1 MIDALKAVASQA
13 IVLHHLAFYGPM
25 CDAVRPYATP
35 LVDGLAE
42 HGRLAVQVFLVVGGF
57 LTARALAPHGSALA
71 IRPVAAVAR
80 RWARLAGPYV
90 VTIGIAVAAAAV
102 ARAVAN
108 HPDAPEPPTARQL
121 LANLAML
128 QDLVGE
134 PAVSAGL
141 WYVAIDLQVY
151 AFATGIVWACGRF
164 GAAGALPAAVAAVAA
179 VSLLGFNRDA
189 RWDTTGFYFF
199 GSYALGMLAA
209 WSGPDLVGRFAPLAI
224 AALGGIALVA
234 EFRTRVAVA
243 TATALLLAWAVPR
256 GSQGGWPASPLLG
269 YLARISYA
277 VFLIQF
283 PVCLVIEAAAARWF
297 AGDPLASAAGL
308 AVAWAAS
315 IGAGAALHRWVEAP
329 VAAAVERRRMAAP
342 TNGPATLR
350 PGLSVSCILDN
361 IIGSWRRYRT
371 VRKVDP
377 VGDGRRTAA
386 GGMEICVGRHLLA
399 PSVWARDVE
408 VYDATVRI
416 DAPPAPAAIAV
427 AAARIDA
434 ALPQRRG
441 LFGAEAKVAPADSS
455 AGAVWARLLGE
466 VALTLQTIARKPA
479 TPLLR
484 VLPAAGTKT
493 FRLVLQAHDPRLAA
507 ACLQE
512 AIGLLDRA
520 AVTDL
525 PDLAPLLDRL
535 TLLADDVCVGPS
547 TMLIVDAAAARGIP
561 WRRLGGECLVQ
572 LGQGRRQHRIWTAE
586 TDRTSAIAEGI
597 SRDKQLTKQLLAAAG
612 VPVPVGRTVTTAA
625 EAWEAAQAIGLP
637 VVVKPLDANH
647 GRGVFLDLSLREEIE
662 RAVPVAAE
670 EGRRV
675 RTVVV
680 EQFVPGLEHR
690 LLVIGGRMVA
700 CAKGEHIH
708 VTGDGRHTV
717 AELIDL
723 QINSDPRRGI
733 SEAMPNKTVKLE
745 ATVLA
750 QLARAGVTP
759 ETVPTAGSRVLVN
772 QIGTHGID
780 ATALVHP
787 DMAAMAER
795 AARAVGLDIAGI
807 DVIARDIAQPPHGQ
821 GAKVCEVNAG
831 PQLMIHAN
839 PSQGPGQPVGRA
851 IVDELFAPGD
861 DGRIPVVLVAGCGT
875 GAEGD
880 AATGAAALLAGLLR
894 AAGRTPGLACAA
906 GRLIGQLECSAAPA
920 VDPDA
925 ARDLLVSPEID
936 AMVCELDWHA
946 VAVRGLPAD
955 RCDALVLGRM
965 PVEPPADV
973 TAAAGVAPL
982 AVFAALVESVAAT
995 GTIVLAEADEA
1006 CARLAADS
1014 GRKVVVVDPA
1024 CQEDPPRQAAMLA
1037 AVALGLAPERIAR
1050 PRVSNRR

>member
-1 MIDALKAVASQA
+1 
-13 IVLHHLAFYGPM
+13 
-25 CDAVRPYATP
+25 
-35 LVDGLAE
+35 
-42 HGRLAVQVFLVVGGF
+42 
-57 LTARALAPHGSALA
+57 
-71 IRPVAAVAR
+71 
-80 RWARLAGPYV
+80 
-90 VTIGIAVAAAAV
+90 
-102 ARAVAN
+102 
-108 HPDAPEPPTARQL
+108 
-121 LANLAML
+121 
-128 QDLVGE
+128 
-134 PAVSAGL
+134 
-141 WYVAIDLQVY
+141 
-151 AFATGIVWACGRF
+151 
-164 GAAGALPAAVAAVAA
+164 
-179 VSLLGFNRDA
+179 
-189 RWDTTGFYFF
+189 
-199 GSYALGMLAA
+199 
-209 WSGPDLVGRFAPLAI
+209 
-224 AALGGIALVA
+224 
-234 EFRTRVAVA
+234 
-243 TATALLLAWAVPR
+243 
-256 GSQGGWPASPLLG
+256 
-269 YLARISYA
+269 
-277 VFLIQF
+277 
-283 PVCLVIEAAAARWF
+283 
-297 AGDPLASAAGL
+297 
-308 AVAWAAS
+308 
-315 IGAGAALHRWVEAP
+315 
-329 VAAAVERRRMAAP
+329 
-342 TNGPATLR
+342 
-350 PGLSVSCILDN
+350 
-361 IIGSWRRYRT
+361 
-371 VRKVDP
+371 
-377 VGDGRRTAA
+377 
-386 GGMEICVGRHLLA
+386 MEICAGRPLLA

-408 VYDATVRI
+408 VYEATVRI
-416 DAPPAPAAIAV
+416 EAAPVPAAIAV

-434 ALPQRRG
+434 ALPERRG
-441 LFGAEAKVAPADSS
+441 LFREESKAAPAGSS
-455 AGAVWARLLGE
+455 ADTAWARLLGE
-466 VALTLQTIARKPA
+466 VALTLQTTARKPA

-520 AVTDL
+520 VVGDL
-525 PDLAPLLDRL
+525 SELAPLLERL

-647 GRGVFLDLSLREEIE
+647 GRGVFLDLSSREEIE

-759 ETVPTAGSRVLVN
+759 ETVPGAGTRVLVN

-851 IVDELFAPGD
+851 IVDELFGPGD
-861 DGRIPVVLVAGCGT
+861 DGRIPVVFVAGRGT

-880 AATGAAALLAGLLR
+880 AATGAAALLAGFLR
-894 AAGRTPGLACAA
+894 AAGHAPGLACAA
-906 GRLIGQLECSAAPA
+906 GRSLGHLVCSATPA

-936 AMVCELDWHA
+936 AMVCELDWQA

-955 RCDALVLGRM
+955 RCDVLVLGRM
-965 PVEPPADV
+965 PAPPVDV
-973 TAAAGVAPL
+973 TAAAGAAPR
-982 AVFAALVESVAAT
+982 AVFAALVESVAAA
-995 GTIVLAEADEA
+995 GTIVLAEADEE
-1006 CARLAADS
+1006 CTRLAADS
-1014 GRKVVVVDPA
+1014 GRKVVVVDPVS
-1024 CQEDPPRQAAMLA
+1024 QEDSSRQAAMLA
-1037 AVALGLAPERIAR
+1037 AVAIGLAPEII
-1050 PRVSNRR
+1050 RRGAPVA

>member
-1 MIDALKAVASQA
+1 MIDVLKVVASQA
-13 IVLHHLAFYGPM
+13 ILLHHLAFYGPM
-25 CDAVRPYATP
+25 CDAVHPYAP
-35 LVDGLAE
+35 ALVDGLAE

-57 LTARALAPHGSALA
+57 LAARSLAPQGTARAVH
-71 IRPVAAVAR
+71 PVAAVAR

-90 VTIGIAVAAAAV
+90 VTICIAVVAAAV
-102 ARAVAN
+102 ARAVAD
-108 HPDAPEPPTARQL
+108 HPDAPPPPTARQL
-121 LANLAML
+121 LANLTML
-128 QDLVGE
+128 QDLVGA

-151 AFATGIVWACGRF
+151 AFTTVIVWACGRL
-164 GAAGALPAAVAAVAA
+164 GAAGALPAAIVAAAA

-209 WSGPDLVGRFAPLAI
+209 WSGPGRLGRLAPFAI
-224 AALGGIALVA
+224 AALGVAALVFQ
-234 EFRTRVAVA
+234 FRTRVAVA
-243 TATALLLAWAVPR
+243 TVTALVLAWTVPR
-256 GSQGGWPASPLLG
+256 GSRGGWSASPLVG

-283 PVCLVIEAAAARWF
+283 PVCLVVEAAAARWF
-297 AGDPLASAAGL
+297 GGDPLASAAGL

-315 IGAGAALHRWVEAP
+315 VGAGAALHHWVEMP
-329 VAAAVERRRMAAP
+329 VAAGIERCRMTAP
-342 TNGPATLR
+342 ANGPATRTSRL
-350 PGLSVSCILDN
+350 PVSCILDT
-361 IIGSWRRYRT
+361 ITRPWRWHRAL
-371 VRKVDP
+371 RKADP
-377 VGDGRRTAA
+377 GGDVRRTAA
-386 GGMEICVGRHLLA
+386 GGMELCAGRHLLA

-416 DAPPAPAAIAV
+416 DAAPAPVAV
-427 AAARIDA
+427 AVATARIDA
-434 ALPQRRG
+434 ALPQRRE
-441 LFGAEAKVAPADSS
+441 LFGEAAKADAS
-455 AGAVWARLLGE
+455 AGMAWARLLGE
-466 VALTLQTIARKPA
+466 VALALQTTARKPP
-479 TPLLR
+479 TRLLR
-484 VLPAAGTKT
+484 VLPMAGTET

-512 AIGLLDRA
+512 ASELLDRA
-520 AVTDL
+520 VVTDL

-625 EAWEAAQAIGLP
+625 EAWGAAQAIGLP

-647 GRGVFLDLSLREEIE
+647 GRGVFLDLSVREEIE

-675 RTVVV
+675 RTVVI

-690 LLVIGGRMVA
+690 ILVIGGRMVA

-717 AELIDL
+717 AELIEL

-759 ETVPTAGSRVLVN
+759 ETVPEAGSRVLVN

-787 DMAAMAER
+787 EMAAMAER

-807 DVIARDIAQPPHGQ
+807 DVIAQDIAQPPHGQ

-851 IVDELFAPGD
+851 VVDELFARGD
-861 DGRIPVVLVAGCGT
+861 DGRIPVVLVAGRGT
-875 GAEGD
+875 GAKGD
-880 AATGAAALLAGLLR
+880 AATAAAAVLAGFLR
-894 AAGRTPGLACAA
+894 AAGHTPGLACAA
-906 GRLIGQLECSAAPA
+906 GRSLGDLECSATPA
-920 VDPDA
+920 VDPDS

-936 AMVCELDWHA
+936 ALVCELDWHA

-955 RCDALVLGRM
+955 RCDVLVLGRL
-965 PVEPPADV
+965 PATPPRDV
-973 TAAAGVAPL
+973 TAATGVEPL
-982 AVFAALVESVAAT
+982 AVFAALVESVAAA
-995 GTIVLAEADEA
+995 GTIVLAEPDEA

-1024 CQEDPPRQAAMLA
+1024 SQEDASRQAAMLA
-1037 AVALGLAPERIAR
+1037 AVALGLAPET
-1050 PRVSNRR
+1050 SRR